1 MSENKFIDAYN
12 KLMEHLY
19 EAMDDTLHTAA
30 EAMEIAKEKVS
41 EIGGH
46 AQEFTQE
53 ELDRLAHYVMRDIEH
68 AAANPTPIKKEDDS
82 LAEWLKFD
90 IDLIENFALDAFMDV
105 ADKTRIE
112 LAKLENQAKQ
122 YHPYKS
128 GEITGPGTLV
138 CDSCGKQIAFKSPG
152 VIPKCPACGGENFTR
167 C

>member
-19 EAMDDTLHTAA
+19 EAMDDTLHTVA
-30 EAMEIAKEKVS
+30 EAMEIAKEKIS

-46 AQEFTQE
+46 TQEFTQE

-68 AAANPTPIKKEDDS
+68 AATTPSPIKKEDDS

-90 IDLIENFALDAFMDV
+90 IDLIENFALDAFLDV

-112 LAKLENQAKQ
+112 LAKLEKQAQQ
-122 YHPYKS
+122 YHPYQS
-128 GEITGPGTLV
+128 GEITGPGTFT
-138 CDSCGKQIAFKSPG
+138 CDECGKQIAFKSTS
-152 VIPKCPACGGENFTR
+152 VIPECPSCGGKHFTR